1 MGMELMPTIHEPPCS
16 NSQHGADAGMGM
28 ELMLELMVAMG
39 MELMLPWSQ
48 SWLHKLHAHCKPMPS
63 ASISFM
69 PMPGHAHAGMSSM
82 PTAVHGIMIPMHMPS
97 ISSMQTWS

>member
-1 MGMELMPTIHEPPCS
+1 MLP
-16 NSQHGADAGMGM
+16 MGM

-69 PMPGHAHAGMSSM
+69 PMPGHAHAGMSYM
-82 PTAVHGIMIPMHMPS
+82 PTAVHGIISFMHMPS
-97 ISSMQTWS
+97 ISSMQVWNLSQLAWAWELMLA